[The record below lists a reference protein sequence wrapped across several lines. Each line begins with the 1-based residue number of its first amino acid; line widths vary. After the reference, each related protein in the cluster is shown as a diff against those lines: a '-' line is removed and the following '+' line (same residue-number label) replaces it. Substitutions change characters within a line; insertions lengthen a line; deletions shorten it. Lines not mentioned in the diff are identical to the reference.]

1 MPFSSIHTP
10 EYQHTPVIGITMGDP
25 LGIGPEILVKAL
37 QNPELYRQCIPVV
50 LGDPGIL
57 QTALSRFGI
66 PLKLHKIDQPK
77 QFKKKTGYLNLIPVS
92 VLNLDMANPP
102 SMTAAIGK
110 AMADYIHAGVDLA
123 LSGRIDALVTC
134 PITKTGL
141 KMAGS
146 RFHGHTELIAHQT
159 GTQKFSMMLAGKTL
173 KVVLVTIHMPLSRVP
188 ETLTRENILETI
200 LVTATDLKTRFNV
213 PAPRLAVA
221 GLNPH
226 AGEQGLFGNEEQ
238 QIILPAVRAARDRGM
253 AIEGPL
259 PPDTVFNYAI
269 HNGCDAVVC
278 MYHDQGLIPFKLLH
292 FKDGVNIT
300 LGLPIIRTSVDHG
313 TAYDIA
319 WKGCADPTSLL
330 EAVKMAVLQAQNRID
345 RKKMPHD

>member
-1 MPFSSIHTP
+1 MPFSCIHTP
-10 EYQHTPVIGITMGDP
+10 EYHHTPVIGITMGDP

-37 QNPELYRQCIPVV
+37 HNPGFHRQCIPVV

-57 QTALSRFGI
+57 RTALSKFAI
-66 PLKLHKIDQPK
+66 PLKLHQLDHLK
-77 QFKKKTGYLNLIPVS
+77 QLKDDPGALNLIPVS
-92 VLNLDMANPP
+92 ALNLDMSNPP
-102 SMTAAIGK
+102 SMTAAIGQ
-110 AMADYIHAGVDLA
+110 AMADYIHTGVDLA
-123 LSGRIDALVTC
+123 LSGRIDALVTG

-159 GTQKFSMMLAGKTL
+159 GTQKFAMMLAGKTL
-173 KVVLVTIHMPLSRVP
+173 RVVLVTIHMPLSRVP
-188 ETLTRENILETI
+188 DTLTRENILETI
-200 LVTATDLKTRFNV
+200 LVTATDLKIRFNV

-238 QIILPAVRAARDRGM
+238 QIILPAVRAARVRGI
-253 AIEGPL
+253 AVEGPL
-259 PPDTVFNYAI
+259 PPDTVFNHAI
-269 HNGCDAVVC
+269 HTGCDAVVC

-319 WKGCADPTSLL
+319 WKGSADPASLV
-330 EAVKMAVLQAQNRID
+330 EAVKMAVFQAKNRID
-345 RKKMPHD
+345 RKKKPHD